1 MSSLLSAHFRADL
14 NLYSERAEELPI
26 SLPGWE
32 GKGMKA
38 VPSIVLALFVCAAPA
53 FADVTVNSPSQHS
66 KLVSPFWLSAAATPC
81 SSQAIEAM
89 GYSLDDSS
97 NTTIVQGNRLN
108 TTISFPI
115 GSHLLHVKSWGNQGA
130 SCVTTVSVTV
140 VPPPTST
147 VPSDAIKVSGI
158 QTYGDWEA
166 ARDTATGRG
175 WSSGTMGIVNSPALT
190 GYAREFESAFSNY
203 SGERY
208 DVPFG
213 SDTESHNFLY
223 DAWLYLAN
231 PSSNIASL
239 EMDVNQVMAN
249 GQTVIFGFQCDG
261 YSGTWDF
268 TLNAGSPWNSNDQ
281 WRHSYS
287 WCNPREWSTN
297 TWHHI
302 QISYSRDD
310 RGNVTYKSLWFDNLE
325 QDIYVTVPSAFA
337 LGWDPTLLTNF
348 QVDGLGTSGSSK
360 VYLDNLTI
368 YRW

>member
-1 MSSLLSAHFRADL
+1 MNAPSSLA
-14 NLYSERAEELPI
+14 
-26 SLPGWE
+26 
-32 GKGMKA
+32 
-38 VPSIVLALFVCAAPA
+38 LALLVYAVPA
-53 FADVTVNSPSQHS
+53 FANVTINSPFQGA
-66 KLVSPFWLSAAATPC
+66 KLVSPFWLSAAASPC
-81 SSQAIEAM
+81 SSQPIAAI

-97 NTTIVQGNRLN
+97 NTTIVHAISIS
-108 TTISFPI
+108 TTIASPT
-115 GSHLLHVKSWGNQGA
+115 GSHQLHIKSWGNQGA
-130 SCVTTVSVTV
+130 SCVTTVSVIV

-147 VPSDAIKVSGI
+147 IPSYAIKVSGI
-158 QTYGDWEA
+158 QTYGNWAEA
-166 ARDTATGRG
+166 LDTATGSG

-213 SDTESHNFLY
+213 IDTESHNFLY

-231 PSSNIASL
+231 PTSNIANI

-261 YSGTWDF
+261 YSGTWDY
-268 TLNAGSPWNSNDQ
+268 TLNAGSPGNPNDQ

-287 WCNPREWSTN
+287 WCNPRDWSTN

-302 QISYSRDD
+302 QIRYSRDD
-310 RGNVTYKSLWFDNLE
+310 VGNVTYKSVWVDNLE

-337 LGWDPTLLTNF
+337 LGWDPTLITNF
-348 QVDGLGTSGSSK
+348 QVDGLGAGGSSN